1 MMCICGDLEES
12 PLIWGPWWFGA
23 GVGSRGGIRGRQA
36 ARSGHNSPSTPA
48 HEEPEV
54 TNWTL
59 QIWKTTGCTLFS
71 QTHLRFLM
79 CVCDVFIKS
88 RRGTE
93 VGLTLLT
100 TVTDTP
106 LPGRLFFSPQCWRA
120 TQNLQRVSGS
130 SSRPAKASGR
140 SKRRMQSLPL
150 WLGLGEGFFSSH
162 EYLV

>member
-1 MMCICGDLEES
+1 MPAL
-12 PLIWGPWWFGA
+12 GPE
-23 GVGSRGGIRGRQA
+23 VGSEAGRLLGQDTILQPHQHMKNQK
-36 ARSGHNSPSTPA
+36 SQTGP
-48 HEEPEV
+48 
-54 TNWTL
+54 L

-71 QTHLRFLM
+71 QTHLCFL
-79 CVCDVFIKS
+79 CVCEVFIQS

-106 LPGRLFFSPQCWRA
+106 LPGRLFFSPQCWRS
-120 TQNLQRVSGS
+120 TQKLQRVSGS